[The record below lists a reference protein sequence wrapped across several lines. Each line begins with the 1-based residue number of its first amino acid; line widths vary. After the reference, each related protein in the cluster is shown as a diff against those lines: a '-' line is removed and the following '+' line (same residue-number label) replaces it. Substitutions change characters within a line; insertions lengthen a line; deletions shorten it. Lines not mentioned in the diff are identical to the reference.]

1 MLSLGQNLLNFVN
14 LTVEKLI
21 FVFESQK
28 ALTVQ
33 LNDRIAGLD
42 KSNLSYWEC
51 FEYSMQEEAKYTL
64 EFALIDFEQIHPDPE
79 IRSKSTE
86 LNKELM
92 AFGIE
97 QSMRQDVYDVIS
109 HYYKNQY
116 IHEFIN
122 LTQEQR
128 KYVENTMIGYNM
140 LGLGLEEDKKE
151 KVKEINKKLSGYSSD
166 YHRNIGEVKTEFEL
180 DLSQLDGMDLSWLAN
195 RAIEG
200 TSKYRVKLQYPD
212 YMPIMEYCKNRETR
226 KFMSEA
232 MGSRCMDSNLP
243 IILDAVRL
251 RKEKAELFGFE
262 SHTDF
267 KLQNM
272 MAKNSTTVM
281 TFLNRLLDLIKPVV
295 RLEKD
300 KLNQLAKELDDL
312 NMIESWD
319 KGYYSRIYTE
329 KVSGLNMV
337 DLKKMF
343 TIDSV
348 TNGIFSIYQELLG
361 LKFVDITESNPQ
373 SLYTKDIRLFGVFN
387 KDDQLNTSPMGY
399 FYLDLFPRDGK
410 YSHAAMFTFVRK
422 SKYNLP
428 ISAIVCNFDPKL
440 NVEFDNVVTYFHEFG
455 HLMHNMVSSNQISSL
470 SGTACQRDFVETP
483 SQMFEEWCYCEEPLK
498 RLVTQEYIEHV
509 TPELVAKIN
518 KQNKQ
523 LQGMFNAGQL
533 SYGLLDQ
540 AIHSSNIPDNTW
552 IYYNNL
558 VKELFGWELSPKVN
572 MLANWGHM
580 FGYDSSYYGYLW
592 SKVYA
597 IDLFS
602 FFKSNP
608 MDKELGMKLRSEILS
623 RGGALDGLDLL
634 RNFMGREPNPNA
646 YIEWL
651 IEE

>member
-1 MLSLGQNLLNFVN
+1 MLTLAQNLLNFVN

-28 ALTVQ
+28 AIIIQ

-42 KSNLSYWEC
+42 KSNLTYWEC
-51 FEYSMQEEAKYTL
+51 FEYGMQEEAKYTL

-109 HYYKNQY
+109 YYYKNQY

-151 KVKEINKKLSGYSSD
+151 KAKEINKKLSGYSSD
-166 YHRNIGEVKTEFEL
+166 YHRNIAEVKTEFEL
-180 DLSQLDGMDLSWLAN
+180 DLSQLDGMDESWLAN

-212 YMPIMEYCKNRETR
+212 YMPIIEYCKNRETR

-232 MGSRCMDSNLP
+232 MGSRCMDLNLP

-300 KLNQLAKELDDL
+300 KLNQLAKELDCLD
-312 NMIESWD
+312 MIEPWD

-329 KVSGLNMV
+329 KVSGLNMA

-361 LKFVDITESNPQ
+361 LNFVDITESNSQ
-373 SLYTKDIRLFGVFN
+373 ALYTKDIRLFGVFN
-387 KDDQLNTSPMGY
+387 KTDQLHTSPMGY

-498 RLVTQEYIEHV
+498 RLVTQEYIELV

-552 IYYNNL
+552 VYYNNL
-558 VKELFGWELSPKVN
+558 VKELFGWEISPKVN

-608 MDKELGMKLRSEILS
+608 MDKELGMRLRSEILS

-634 RNFMGREPNPNA
+634 RNFMGREPNPDA

-651 IEE
+651 VEE